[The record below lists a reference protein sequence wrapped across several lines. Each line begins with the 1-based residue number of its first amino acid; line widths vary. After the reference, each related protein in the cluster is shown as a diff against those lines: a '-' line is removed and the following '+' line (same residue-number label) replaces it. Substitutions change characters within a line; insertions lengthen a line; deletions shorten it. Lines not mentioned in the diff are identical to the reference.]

1 MHLKNTRISL
11 CPARLTI
18 VRHQC
23 NIKVSEAAVVTGL
36 TELQLRYIEDHT
48 KRLDV
53 TTWADIIVSFNRYG
67 CLETPTKPD
76 ADLQVVDSG
85 QASENGGQA

>member
-1 MHLKNTRISL
+1 VPSAADDRTPSMQ
-11 CPARLTI
+11 
-18 VRHQC
+18 HQ
-23 NIKVSEAAVVTGL
+23 VSEAAVVTGL

-67 CLETPTKPD
+67 CLQTPTKPD